1 MFVINFPDVKRFL
14 LIYFFYSCCA
24 LTVAAQAYQ
33 QRIDSFQRLLT
44 KAVSDTDR
52 IRLMGE
58 LSGNYM
64 NMGKSAEAYDFGV
77 RALRLGRLVP
87 YTYYKALAHYR
98 MGYVYL
104 MQAVNDSAIAQ
115 YESARLLLSPDSL
128 SPAAGSLYLKCNN
141 NIAFAYANDGYS
153 EKAMELIIGS
163 LPLILALKDTF
174 MYAATVHNVAAGL
187 TNTNEYTKAYPYS
200 QEDLR
205 YMQLKGRPE
214 EIAESF
220 LSGALLMLY
229 MDSLDR
235 GERYLDTA
243 AMHLKALGA
252 NVLWGR
258 YYSYQ
263 SRYHTA
269 KGRLE
274 SAAIACHKAFEELK
288 QFDRRT
294 NQYDAYTAQKEL
306 QEARG
311 DYRAARA
318 AAAKNYEMALED
330 EASSFV
336 LSSLE
341 AMASY
346 SRKTGDLRQ
355 AYDDLEKYVHFKDSI
370 DKKQTAF
377 KLKEMEAKLQAARK
391 EQQIA
396 SLQGRARLQRY
407 LLWGVSILLWL
418 TVLFF
423 LYVIRQ
429 RKIRMGQK
437 IRVIEQARQMEITDA
452 LLKGEE
458 RERTRLA
465 RDLHDGLGG
474 TLAGL
479 KLHLGRMAQSSE
491 TQQGALRLAAEQ
503 LGTSVHELRRIA
515 RNMMPESLL
524 KLGLEPALKDLCEN
538 MLSPQLHVVFN
549 AYNIRQDI
557 PPRIQTMIYR
567 IVQELLHNAA
577 RHSGAGKVLLQ
588 CSQEAA
594 MFFITVEDNGKGFN
608 TGHHHKGIGLSSVRS
623 RVELLRGNMQI
634 DSGENGTIINI
645 ELYVTDS
652 HRG

>member
-1 MFVINFPDVKRFL
+1 MKHFL
-14 LIYFFYSCCA
+14 IICLVFCCNT
-24 LTVAAQAYQ
+24 LTGTAQSYQ
-33 QRIDSFQRLLT
+33 QRTDSLQRLLG

-58 LSGNYM
+58 LSAAFM
-64 NMGKSAEAYDFGV
+64 NMGKPAAAFDFGA
-77 RALRLGRLVP
+77 RALRIGSKVP
-87 YTYYKALAHYR
+87 YRYYKALAHYR

-115 YESARLLLSPDSL
+115 YDSARHLLAPDSL

-174 MYAATVHNVAAGL
+174 MYAATVHNIAAGL
-187 TNTNEYTKAYPYS
+187 TNTHDYTKAYPYS

-220 LSGALLMLY
+220 LSSALLMLY
-229 MDSLDR
+229 MDSLSR

-243 AMHLKALGA
+243 AMHLKALGPNA
-252 NVLWGR
+252 LWAR
-258 YYSYQ
+258 YYSYR
-263 SRYHTA
+263 SRYYTA
-269 KGRLE
+269 AGQPGP
-274 SAAIACHKAFEELK
+274 AAIACDKAFEELK

-294 NQYDAYTAQKEL
+294 NRYDVYTAQEKL
-306 QEARG
+306 QEAKG
-311 DYRAARA
+311 DLRAARA
-318 AAAKNYEMALED
+318 AAAKRYEMALED
-330 EASSFV
+330 EAASFV

-407 LLWGVSILLWL
+407 LLWGVSIVLGL

-429 RKIRMGQK
+429 RKVRMGQQ

-458 RERTRLA
+458 RERTRMA

-479 KLHLGRMAQSSE
+479 KLHLARIAQNSG
-491 TQQGALRLAAEQ
+491 TQQGPLRQVAEQ

-538 MLSPQLHVVFN
+538 MLSPQLQVVFN

-557 PPRIQTMIYR
+557 SPRIQTMIYR

-577 RHSGAGKVLLQ
+577 RHSGARKVLLQ
-588 CSQEAA
+588 CSQEADT
-594 MFFITVEDNGKGFN
+594 FFITVEDNGKGFN
-608 TGHHHKGIGLSSVRS
+608 TGGHHSGIGLSSVRS
-623 RVELLRGNMQI
+623 RVELLKGNMQI